1 MKKLVVLVISVFA
14 VCSVNAQTGGTVR
27 RVYEGSVILAQ
38 RNLSEDGK
46 AFVKSFLGQSFFE
59 DVQFLY
65 NLEKKKQAKHSSDIH
80 YLYLDNDL
88 RPVKREGD
96 DLIAKIE
103 EMMTIV
109 RDREGRERIEVVNAL
124 RTIINLMSDMHNLGH
139 IRLESV
145 PHSMQEF
152 KIWCYSG
159 DTPKY
164 IKRKHQ
170 VTWSKFWDIYG
181 GWHNGMTGAM
191 WADDYE
197 CAYGEKAKAYS
208 AGSLYDWAADCG
220 KVASEIY
227 KWAQPDYEMPRIQ
240 RNDLKDLHFEMM
252 AKLGYRLA
260 VMLDNLAQ

>member
-1 MKKLVVLVISVFA
+1 
-14 VCSVNAQTGGTVR
+14 
-27 RVYEGSVILAQ
+27 
-38 RNLSEDGK
+38 
-46 AFVKSFLGQSFFE
+46 
-59 DVQFLY
+59 
-65 NLEKKKQAKHSSDIH
+65 
-80 YLYLDNDL
+80 
-88 RPVKREGD
+88 
-96 DLIAKIE
+96 
-103 EMMTIV
+103 
-109 RDREGRERIEVVNAL
+109 
-124 RTIINLMSDMHNLGH
+124 
-139 IRLESV
+139 
-145 PHSMQEF
+145 MQEF